1 MSNENNQLPEPVA
14 PPPPDADAGPVGA
27 VVTVPESPGTERAAA
42 SLSPPPGVILLAVF
56 LAVLAIA
63 AVLYFSRSRA
73 PAPVS
78 AEPAAP
84 VTITLPATETP
95 LAGGAHDA
103 PGPANPSPAKIFN
116 DTASAKETIGAADPA
131 ATPQEGAI
139 TELPSAPHA
148 APDGFSNDAL
158 RDAAKN
164 ALRNKAGDVPQAE
177 KIEPE
182 ASLAP
187 YDARALAELEAE
199 GRRAIAFSALA
210 LKARS
215 GAPYTDELR
224 AYLAVRQDQPLP
236 GLIADLAGK
245 GAPTAAALAR
255 SFGDYQRAAL
265 AAGRRAEA
273 AGPVAGLGA
282 SLATLIHLR
291 PARPSAGT
299 TTAAIL
305 SRAEAA
311 VAAED
316 LGAALHELA
325 GLRLEAA
332 APLAVWIGDARA
344 RLALEAALGER
355 EQALFAALQD
365 GRLR

>member
-14 PPPPDADAGPVGA
+14 PSPSDADATPVGA
-27 VVTVPESPGTERAAA
+27 VVAVQESPGADSAAA
-42 SLSPPPGVILLAVF
+42 PLSPPPGVIMLAVF
-56 LAVLAIA
+56 LAVVAIA
-63 AVLYFSRSRA
+63 AILYFSRSHA
-73 PAPVS
+73 PATVT

-116 DTASAKETIGAADPA
+116 DAASAKETIGASDPA
-131 ATPQEGAI
+131 AAPQEGAI
-139 TELPSAPHA
+139 AELPSAPHA
-148 APDGFSNDAL
+148 APDEFSNDAL

-164 ALRNKAGDVPQAE
+164 ALKNKASDVPQAE
-177 KIEPE
+177 KVEPE

-236 GLIADLAGK
+236 GLIADLAVK

-273 AGPVAGLGA
+273 TGPAAGLGA

-291 PARPSAGT
+291 PARPLAGER
-299 TTAAIL
+299 TAAVL

-311 VAAED
+311 IAAED
-316 LGAALHELA
+316 LATALHELA
-325 GLRLEAA
+325 GLRPEAA
-332 APLAVWIGDARA
+332 APLAAWVSDAQA
-344 RLALEAALGER
+344 RLALEAALSER